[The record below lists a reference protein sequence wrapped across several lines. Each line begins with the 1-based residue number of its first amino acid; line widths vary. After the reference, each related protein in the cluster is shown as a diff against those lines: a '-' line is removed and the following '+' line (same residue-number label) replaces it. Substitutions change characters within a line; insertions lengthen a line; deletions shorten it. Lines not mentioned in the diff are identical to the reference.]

1 MVSIHLGYFLVS
13 LVVKTVLQ
21 RKQEFEGMALNVK
34 PYDESMEK
42 DNCDYE
48 VFHNWY
54 NDFYNFLSYIK
65 ECYLRLVL
73 A

>member
-1 MVSIHLGYFLVS
+1 
-13 LVVKTVLQ
+13 
-21 RKQEFEGMALNVK
+21 MALNVK
-34 PYDESMEK
+34 PYEESMEK

-73 A
+73 G